1 MQNEGQIHATGSWAG
16 KRAGMLAAFVF
27 WQLACLLTYILL
39 VMPAQAQ
46 SQMVEVSQVRAAY
59 LYNFVKFVEWP
70 PVAYQSVDAPA
81 VICIVGDARTS
92 SVLEL
97 ATLAKKAN
105 GRRVEARQPRSANE
119 FKSCHVLFIG
129 FSDKPRISAILR
141 SVKDS
146 NVLTI
151 GQTDGFISLGGMIN
165 LVEKDGNIGLEID
178 PKATEE
184 AGLKVSSR
192 LLVISRIV
200 NGPFREGGPQ

>member
-1 MQNEGQIHATGSWAG
+1 
-16 KRAGMLAAFVF
+16 
-27 WQLACLLTYILL
+27 
-39 VMPAQAQ
+39 MPAQAQ